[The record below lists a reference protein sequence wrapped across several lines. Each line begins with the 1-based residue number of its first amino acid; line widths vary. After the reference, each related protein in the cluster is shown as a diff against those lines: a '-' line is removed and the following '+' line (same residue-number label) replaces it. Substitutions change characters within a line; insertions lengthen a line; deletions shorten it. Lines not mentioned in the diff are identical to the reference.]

1 MNIKLNNV
9 DFSGYFN
16 IYGIKPGLE
25 KVEGP
30 HSGVAQDG
38 TSIIDLVDVKDTF
51 ELEGNGLT
59 QEQFTALTN
68 LCRLPYVTAVYDSS
82 FTGQSVTKVVILTL
96 GGSHQ
101 VPMRGKMYYDEV
113 QITMREK

>member
-16 IYGIKPGLE
+16 IYGINPGLE

-30 HSGVAQDG
+30 NSGVAQDG

-51 ELEGNGLT
+51 
-59 QEQFTALTN
+59 
-68 LCRLPYVTAVYDSS
+68 
-82 FTGQSVTKVVILTL
+82 
-96 GGSHQ
+96 
-101 VPMRGKMYYDEV
+101 
-113 QITMREK
+113 